1 MLQAATK
8 DSVSIYR
15 NHVYPFLVS
24 RTGDPKPIREVR
36 QRIIRVA
43 EGIVLE
49 IGAGSGANFV
59 HYDPARVIKL
69 YALEPNPEMIRRA
82 ERQRLR
88 TRLDVEYLDLPG
100 ERIPLE
106 DSSVDSIVSTF
117 TLGTIPGVMEAL
129 RGMRRVLRPG
139 GKLIFFELGLS
150 PDFRVQRWQGRWQ
163 PLAYRLF
170 EGLHLTRDI
179 PAILTQAGFVV
190 ENLESTYL
198 AAFPKS
204 WTYCVWGTAC

>member
-1 MLQAATK
+1 M
-8 DSVSIYR
+8 
-15 NHVYPFLVS
+15 
-24 RTGDPKPIREVR
+24 GDPKPIREIR
-36 QRIIRVA
+36 KRIIGQS
-43 EGIVLE
+43 EGVVLE

-59 HYDPARVIKL
+59 HYDPTRVSKL
-69 YALEPNPEMIRRA
+69 YALEPNPGMIRLA

-88 TRLDVEYLDLPG
+88 TKLDVEYLDLPG

-106 DSSVDSIVSTF
+106 DRSVDSIVSTF
-117 TLGTIPGVMEAL
+117 TLGTIPDVVEAL

-139 GKLIFFELGLS
+139 GKVIFFELGFSTDL
-150 PDFRVQRWQGRWQ
+150 RVRRWQQRWE
-163 PLAYRLF
+163 PVAYRLF

-179 PAILTQAGFVV
+179 PSLLNQGGFAV
-190 ENLESTYL
+190 EKVESMYL

>member
-1 MLQAATK
+1 
-8 DSVSIYR
+8 VSIYG
-15 NHVYPFLVS
+15 NQIYPFLVS
-24 RTGDPKPIREVR
+24 RMGDPKPIREIR
-36 QRIIRVA
+36 KRIIGQS
-43 EGIVLE
+43 EGVVLE

-59 HYDPARVIKL
+59 HYDPTRVSKL
-69 YALEPNPEMIRRA
+69 YALEPNPGMIRLA

-88 TRLDVEYLDLPG
+88 TKLDVEYLDLPG

-106 DSSVDSIVSTF
+106 DRSVDSIVSTF
-117 TLGTIPGVMEAL
+117 TLGTIPDVVEAL

-139 GKLIFFELGLS
+139 GKVIFFELGFSTDL
-150 PDFRVQRWQGRWQ
+150 RVRRWQQRWE
-163 PLAYRLF
+163 PVAYRLF

-179 PAILTQAGFVV
+179 PSLLNQGGFDV
-190 ENLESTYL
+190 EKVESMYL

>member
-1 MLQAATK
+1 M
-8 DSVSIYR
+8 SIYG
-15 NHVYPFLVS
+15 NQIYPFLVS
-24 RTGDPKPIREVR
+24 RMGDPKPIREIR
-36 QRIIRVA
+36 KRIIGQS
-43 EGIVLE
+43 EGVVLE

-59 HYDPARVIKL
+59 HYDPTRVSKL
-69 YALEPNPEMIRRA
+69 YALEPNPGMIRLA

-88 TRLDVEYLDLPG
+88 TKLDVEYLGLLG

-106 DSSVDSIVSTF
+106 DRSVDSIVSTF
-117 TLGTIPGVMEAL
+117 TLGTIPDVVEAL

-139 GKLIFFELGLS
+139 GKVIFFELGFSTDL
-150 PDFRVQRWQGRWQ
+150 RVRRWQQRWE
-163 PLAYRLF
+163 PVAYRLF

-179 PAILTQAGFVV
+179 PSLLNQGGFDV
-190 ENLESTYL
+190 EKVESMYL